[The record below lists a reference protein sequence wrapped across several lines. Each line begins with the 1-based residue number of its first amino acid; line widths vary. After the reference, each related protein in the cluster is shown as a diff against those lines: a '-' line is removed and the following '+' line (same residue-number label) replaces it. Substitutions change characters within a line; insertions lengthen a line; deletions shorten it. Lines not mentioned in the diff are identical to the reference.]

1 MVCKQLHLEPWDTAF
16 ARSRQFWV
24 FKGIHVLNTQ
34 GCSVLNWSPW
44 EHPWGQV
51 ISHLPP
57 SLSQLSATSHK
68 KRGAHRA
75 PSPTLESCCEALH
88 SALGCLPQ
96 ALPPIFQLH
105 VSEAKLVAWNWP
117 WWKYLHHGNEHKLQ
131 SRAPPQ
137 LLSFSFIFFFQK
149 ANLPA
154 HSWVLSW
161 CIKTLE
167 WTKGMVW
174 NPWVIW
180 DSNAREVNPFANHVS
195 NFLLSTKLQE
205 QTPS

>member
-1 MVCKQLHLEPWDTAF
+1 MPHQENSLL
-16 ARSRQFWV
+16 
-24 FKGIHVLNTQ
+24 GIHPKGT
-34 GCSVLNWSPW
+34 
-44 EHPWGQV
+44 E
-51 ISHLPP
+51 
-57 SLSQLSATSHK
+57 AHK
-68 KRGAHRA
+68 FQAEVCWKLFA
-75 PSPTLESCCEALH
+75 PAQESCWCTGPVIH
-88 SALGCLPQ
+88 S
-96 ALPPIFQLH
+96 
-105 VSEAKLVAWNWP
+105 VTLVASNWP

-180 DSNAREVNPFANHVS
+180 DSNAREVNTFANHVS